1 MKKSI
6 ISALAIL
13 LISTSAFAGKD
24 KSTLKEKVE
33 KSKTVKVFFNVNDI
47 LDQEHE
53 NKLQQ
58 ANPKAKTDIRT
69 TMPEA
74 FYSAEIKKN
83 VIKTLNDGLQV
94 GSAFVEGD
102 IAELPASSKKNTN
115 YRDLSKLPDGF
126 YAMVNVT
133 GRYERFVSMSDGV
146 VSNSMKIETNL
157 FFYEVVGGKVKKAK
171 VNMGMGAF
179 LGRANTETIK
189 TDKLESIEYMEI
201 NFPAS
206 PLLVEY
212 TRTMKENT
220 TDVAARLLK
229 KHNKVVSKRK

>member
-1 MKKSI
+1 MRKSI
-6 ISALAIL
+6 ISALAIVL
-13 LISTSAFAGKD
+13 VATSAFAGKD

-47 LDQEHE
+47 LDQDHE

-58 ANPKAKTDIRT
+58 ANPKAKTEIRT
-69 TMPEA
+69 TMPKA
-74 FYSAEIKKN
+74 FYSAEVKNN

-102 IAELPASSKKNTN
+102 VSELPLSSKKNTN
-115 YRDLSKLPDGF
+115 FRDLSKLPDGL

-133 GRYERFVSMSDGV
+133 GRYTRFVSMSDGV
-146 VSNSMKIETNL
+146 VSNSMKIEANL
-157 FFYEVVGGKVKKAK
+157 FFYEVTGGKVKKIK

-206 PLLVEY
+206 PLLAEY
-212 TRTMKENT
+212 TRTMNENLLSVT
-220 TDVAARLLK
+220 KRLLK
-229 KHNKVVSKRK
+229 KHDKAVAKRK